1 MDRQPRVGG
10 GVTVPVPSVNDQRFR
25 ARCAMTGIG
34 IKMVA
39 PVRGPLSSIPVIFTI
54 TVLVWHNPVVP
65 MVIDVDVV
73 EADVIVMVMVVAMAV
88 IVVMVVTPSPAV
100 RPPPGLTPGSEPEA
114 VAKSEAKADV
124 PIVSEARAESIGA
137 WTADPIASDIG
148 RIVVARAV
156 NYDVVWTDLSAEVA
170 GSITGVHHSR
180 G

>member
-54 TVLVWHNPVVP
+54 NVLVWHNPVVP

-73 EADVIVMVMVVAMAV
+73 EADVIVLVL
-88 IVVMVVTPSPAV
+88 VVTPSPAV
-100 RPPPGLTPGSEPEA
+100 RPPQELTPGSEPEA
-114 VAKSEAKADV
+114 VAKSEVKADV

-170 GSITGVHHSR
+170 GSITGVHH
-180 G
+180 